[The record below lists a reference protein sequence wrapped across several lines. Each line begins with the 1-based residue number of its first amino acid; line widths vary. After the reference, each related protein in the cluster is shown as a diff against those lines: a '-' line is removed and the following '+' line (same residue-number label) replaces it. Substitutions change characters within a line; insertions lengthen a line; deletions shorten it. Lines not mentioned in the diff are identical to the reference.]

1 MKRFWIILC
10 VLCLTASP
18 ALAEGKTARIT
29 AVGSASVTLEAETA
43 DLSLHVQAMGKT
55 VTEAQALAE
64 AELDKLKAA
73 LLEAGVAEEDITLGQ
88 ADIQTQYQFQ
98 YTRLEEQQVLAGY
111 QVTASMTVCVRQPDV
126 LGAVIDAAVAGGAQS
141 DYTLTCQSTRTEKA
155 YAQALAQAV
164 QNAQLKAQTMAEAA
178 GLTLDQ
184 IVTITETAPTPAT
197 QTGAFTL
204 RVDAEAQV
212 CYGVR

>member
-1 MKRFWIILC
+1 MKRFWMILC
-10 VLCLTASP
+10 VLCLTASL
-18 ALAEGKTARIT
+18 ALAEGETARVT
-29 AVGSASVTLEAETA
+29 AVGSASVTVEAETV
-43 DLSLHVQAMGKT
+43 DLSLQVQVVGKT
-55 VTEAQALAE
+55 VTEAQTLAE
-64 AELDKLKAA
+64 AAMTALKDT
-73 LLEAGVAEEDITLGQ
+73 LLEAGVAEEDIALGQ
-88 ADIQTQYQFQ
+88 TDIQTQYQFQ

-111 QVTASMTVCVRQPDV
+111 QVTASMTVCVRQPDA

-141 DYTLTCQSTRTEKA
+141 DYTLTCQSTHTEEA

-164 QNAQLKAQTMAEAA
+164 QNAQSKAQTMAEAA
-178 GLTLDQ
+178 GLLLGP
-184 IVTITETAPTPAT
+184 ILSVTETTPAPAA

>member
-1 MKRFWIILC
+1 MKRWFIILC
-10 VLCLTASP
+10 VLCLTASC
-18 ALAEGKTARIT
+18 ALAEEVRIT
-29 AVGSASVTLEAETA
+29 AVGSASVPVQAETA
-43 DLSLHVQAMGKT
+43 ALSLHVQAMGKT

-64 AELDKLKAA
+64 TELDKLKAA
-73 LLEAGVAEEDITLGQ
+73 LLAAGVAEEDITPGQ

-111 QVTASMTVCVRQPDV
+111 QVTTGMTVCVRQADA

-141 DYTLTCQSTRTEKA
+141 DYTLTCQSPRTEEA
-155 YAQALAQAV
+155 YAMALAQAV
-164 QNAQLKAQTMAEAA
+164 QNAQHKAATMAEAA
-178 GLTLDQ
+178 GLTLGQ
-184 IVTITETAPTPAT
+184 IVTITETAPSSAV

-212 CYGVR
+212 CYGVK